1 MARLAVSDYHD
12 ALEVLYAAAEVEGP
26 LAFSEA
32 VLETLHELVPCDVVT
47 FHERSQSTNRVLVY
61 TGEPLGKLT
70 PEIQAAHRR
79 LKHEDPLEPADGARK
94 LTDFIPVREFR
105 RRELYAC
112 VCRPLGV
119 EYMLQLYLDPS
130 SSDARLEF
138 DRADCDFAE
147 RDRAVLD
154 LLLPHLRQFLR
165 MARRRRLSTPEA
177 TVLTPREL
185 EVLANVA
192 EGRTNGEV
200 ASRLGI
206 SAETVRKHLEHV
218 YEKLGVH
225 TRTAAVAAVFRGN
238 ALSSD
243 GAPLDRSLQ

>member
-1 MARLAVSDYHD
+1 MARLAVSDYRG
-12 ALEVLYAAAEVEGP
+12 ALEVLYAAGEIEGP
-26 LAFSEA
+26 LAFSET
-32 VLETLHELVPCDVVT
+32 VLETLHALVPCDVVT
-47 FHERSQSTNRVLVY
+47 FHERSESKDRVLAY
-61 TGEPLGKLT
+61 TGDPLGKVT
-70 PEIQAAHRR
+70 PEIHAAHRR
-79 LKHEDPLEPADGARK
+79 LKHEDPLRPADGARK

-130 SSDARLEF
+130 MSDARLEF
-138 DRADCDFAE
+138 DQ

-165 MARRRRLSTPEA
+165 MARRRRMTKPEA

-185 EVLANVA
+185 EVVARVA

-200 ASRLGI
+200 ASLLGI

-218 YEKLGVH
+218 YDKLGVH
-225 TRTAAVAAVFRGN
+225 TRTGAVAAVFGKN
-238 ALSSD
+238 ALSSERVL
-243 GAPLDRSLQ
+243 LDRPHC